1 GPGLTTDGPGLPT
14 PRSAAGGV
22 IDVSA
27 DEHFCVSK
35 GGCSEM
41 QAVLCLTVLPWSPPT
56 STTIVTVTVRFGPI
70 SEPEQSTLW
79 PLGVQVSPGDALA
92 RANVVPLGMLSVMW
106 SVPAALG
113 PVTLPVVVY
122 VSSEPAAALDGA
134 VLVIASV
141 FAPGV
146 TVLVIV
152 RELLA

>member
-1 GPGLTTDGPGLPT
+1 ME
-14 PRSAAGGV
+14 
-22 IDVSA
+22 VSA

-35 GGCSEM
+35 AGCSEM
-41 QAVLCLTVLPWSPPT
+41 QAVLCLAVLPWSRPT

-113 PVTLPVVVY
+113 PVTLPV
-122 VSSEPAAALDGA
+122 
-134 VLVIASV
+134 
-141 FAPGV
+141 
-146 TVLVIV
+146 IV
-152 RELLA
+152 